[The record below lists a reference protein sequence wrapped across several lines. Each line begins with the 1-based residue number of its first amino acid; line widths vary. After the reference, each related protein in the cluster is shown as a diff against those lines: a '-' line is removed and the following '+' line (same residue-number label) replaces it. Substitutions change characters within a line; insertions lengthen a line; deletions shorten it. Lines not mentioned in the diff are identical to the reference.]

1 MSEAANEIKV
11 FFHPLEKQ
19 RKQPIIKAIKRR
31 PTAIFETTA
40 GNVPVTD
47 AFGDKWE
54 FRKRTVSNRTVRSF
68 QPRSRKQCCDP

>member
-47 AFGDKWE
+47 AFGDRWE
-54 FRKRTVSNRTVRSF
+54 F
-68 QPRSRKQCCDP
+68 